1 MRDPH
6 VHPIRN
12 TLTASAVA
20 GVMLAAI
27 AGCSGQALSTWQGDA
42 WVGGVTGPGGGAR
55 TGVIFASANAG
66 EGRDGAMEASPGHT
80 AGISWRN
87 SDNHSAATNQS
98 KSLGLSLPQR
108 YLAF

>member
-1 MRDPH
+1 MRDSH
-6 VHPIRN
+6 VHRIRN

-27 AGCSGQALSTWQGDA
+27 AGCSGQALSTRQGDA
-42 WVGGVTGPGGGAR
+42 SAGGVAGPGGGAR
-55 TGVIFASANAG
+55 TGVVVASADVG
-66 EGRDGAMEASPGHT
+66 GGGDGAVEAGPRHA
-80 AGISWRN
+80 AGNSWWN
-87 SDNHSAATNQS
+87 SDNHNAATNQS